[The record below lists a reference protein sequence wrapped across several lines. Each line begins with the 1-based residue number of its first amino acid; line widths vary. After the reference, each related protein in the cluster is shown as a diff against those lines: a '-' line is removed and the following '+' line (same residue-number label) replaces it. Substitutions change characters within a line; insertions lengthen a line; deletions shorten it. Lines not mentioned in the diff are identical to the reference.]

1 MMTDDSGQQIPR
13 PTPSL
18 HPEPAEGNGNVEG
31 AGRADST
38 RPAGQSVGGAR
49 PPRRTDA
56 LSVAIILLAS
66 ALGLV
71 AFLYP
76 FFLPHQADSGTL
88 AHANDA
94 PLVFIVVLI
103 LCLAAVFASLTSQ
116 QMTSKLVAL
125 LGILTA
131 LSAVLRTIPG
141 PAGFNAIF
149 LLPILSGY
157 CYGPTF
163 GFMLG
168 VLSLL
173 VSALIGGGVGPWLPY
188 QMLATGWVGMLS
200 GLLPE
205 LKGHRRVEPIMLAIW
220 GGVLGLIFGAIM
232 NIWFWPFLMGGGTG
246 FDQGTPGGTWQ
257 PGMGVLATLRAYLTF
272 YVVTSLWWDAWRA
285 VGNALLLLL
294 FGGAIL
300 RVLRR
305 FRSRFRFDVLP
316 EVISE

>member
-1 MMTDDSGQQIPR
+1 MTMDGGQR
-13 PTPSL
+13 S
-18 HPEPAEGNGNVEG
+18 A
-31 AGRADST
+31 
-38 RPAGQSVGGAR
+38 VGGSR
-49 PPRRTDA
+49 
-56 LSVAIILLAS
+56 S
-66 ALGLV
+66 ALGGRRPTTGRLSIAIISLASLLGLA

-76 FFLPHQADSGTL
+76 FFLPALPSTSGM

-94 PLVFIVVLI
+94 PLVFVALLV

-116 QMTSKLVAL
+116 ELTSKLIAL

-149 LLPILSGY
+149 LLPILSGF
-157 CYGPTF
+157 CYGPSF

-188 QMLATGWVGMLS
+188 QMLATGWVGLLS
-200 GLLPE
+200 GFLPE
-205 LKGHRRVEPIMLAIW
+205 WRRFRRLEPVMLAVW
-220 GGVLGLIFGAIM
+220 GAVLGLVFGAIM
-232 NIWFWPFLMGGGTG
+232 NIWFWPFLAGGGTG
-246 FDQGTPGGTWQ
+246 FDQAQGGVWQ
-257 PGMGVLATLRAYLTF
+257 PGMNVLATLRAYLTF
-272 YVVTSLWWDAWRA
+272 YAVTSLWWDAWRA

-300 RVLRR
+300 RVMRR
-305 FRSRFRFDVLP
+305 FRSRFRFDVMP
-316 EVISE
+316 DVVTDQP

>member
-1 MMTDDSGQQIPR
+1 MRGESG
-13 PTPSL
+13 
-18 HPEPAEGNGNVEG
+18 
-31 AGRADST
+31 
-38 RPAGQSVGGAR
+38 
-49 PPRRTDA
+49 RRTNDQGPKTKGFRLSSFVFRLPSVPD
-56 LSVAIILLAS
+56 LSVVIIGLAS
-66 ALGLV
+66 VLGLG

-76 FFLPHQADSGTL
+76 FFLPGLQSAGAM

-94 PLVFIVVLI
+94 PLVFVLVLV

-157 CYGPTF
+157 CYGPAF

-188 QMLATGWVGMLS
+188 QMLATGWVGLLS
-200 GLLPE
+200 GFLPE
-205 LKGHRRVEPIMLAIW
+205 LKGHRRLEPVMLAVW

-232 NIWFWPFLMGGGTG
+232 NIWFWPFLAGGASG
-246 FDQGTPGGTWQ
+246 FDQTDGGVWQ
-257 PGMGVLATLRAYLTF
+257 PGMSVLATLRSYLTF

-285 VGNALLLLL
+285 VGNALLLLF
-294 FGGAIL
+294 FGGPIL
-300 RVLRR
+300 RVMRR
-305 FRSRFRFDVLP
+305 FRSRFRFDIVP
-316 EVISE
+316 EVIATPHLPEIIGAQPKID